1 VTAGEAT
8 GNGASDG
15 QLILVRH
22 ARTVLDPSLPAEQW
36 QLADGAEA
44 ECSLLAERLR
54 RLRPARVVTSAHA
67 KAVGTG
73 RFLADALGLPCETG
87 AGLEEHDRTG
97 VPFVAEEREWLATLE
112 QVFVRPDEVIL
123 GTESAREACD
133 RFEAAVRHQATLRP
147 GETLILATHATVM
160 ALFLARHNGFEA
172 FEFWRTIQMPDA
184 IVMRLPDFR
193 LLERI
198 GPR

>member
-1 VTAGEAT
+1 VTVGDGA
-8 GNGASDG
+8 GNGASDRR
-15 QLILVRH
+15 LILVRH

-36 QLADGAEA
+36 RLAEGAEA
-44 ECSLLAERLR
+44 DCSLLAERLR
-54 RLRPARVVTSAHA
+54 RLLPARVVTSTHG

-73 RFLADALGLPCETG
+73 RFLANSLGLPCETG

-97 VPFVAEEREWLATLE
+97 VAFVADEHEWLATLE
-112 QVFVRPDEVIL
+112 VMFARPNEVVL

-133 RFEAAVRHQATLRP
+133 RFEAAVRHQAALRP
-147 GETLILATHATVM
+147 GENLILATHATVM

-172 FEFWRTIQMPDA
+172 FEFWRTIEMPDA
-184 IVMRLPDFR
+184 MVVRLPDFR